1 MSRKFL
7 LAVLLLAAG
16 AAHAMGTADSSV
28 EIRDPWV
35 RATVPGQPV
44 AAAYAQL
51 KAATRLSL
59 VGVSSPAAKRGEIHE
74 MKTDGGMMKMRAV
87 KEVPMAGG
95 KIVRL
100 APGGLHVMLFD
111 LEKPLPA
118 GSTVALTFTFR
129 RKSGETFQQTVMA
142 PVRDAEPGHDGQ

>member
-1 MSRKFL
+1 MMSWKFL
-7 LAVLLLAAG
+7 PAALLLVAG
-16 AAHAMGTADSSV
+16 AARAMGTAEGAV

-44 AAAYAQL
+44 AAAYLEL

-59 VGVSSPAAKRGEIHE
+59 VGVSSPVAKRGEIHE
-74 MKTDGGMMKMRAV
+74 MKTDGGMMRMRAV

-100 APGGLHVMLFD
+100 APGGLHVMLFE

-118 GSTVALTFTFR
+118 GSTVALTVTFR
-129 RKSGETFQQTVMA
+129 RKSGDTFQQTVTA
-142 PVRDAEPGHDGQ
+142 PVRDPEQGQ